1 MLPLDLY
8 ASSIFAD
15 GNTLGLI
22 EEQMPAFNM
31 CSKLSQLGKALVI
44 EISLIGACFWD
55 KIF

>member
-15 GNTLGLI
+15 GKTLGLI

-44 EISLIGACFWD
+44 EISLIGECFWD